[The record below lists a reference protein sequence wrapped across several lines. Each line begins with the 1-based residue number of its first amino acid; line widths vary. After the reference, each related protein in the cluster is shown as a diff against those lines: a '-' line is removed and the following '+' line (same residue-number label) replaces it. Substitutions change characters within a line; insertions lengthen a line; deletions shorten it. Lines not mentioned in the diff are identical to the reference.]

1 MPRDIPK
8 MSRTKSCDFRTRFR
22 AIYSASNTRKYLL
35 KISRLTI
42 VFFFLKNIEAN
53 TGRITHPGKLELVA
67 RSTSE
72 EFILE
77 IPKQFQ
83 G

>member
-1 MPRDIPK
+1 
-8 MSRTKSCDFRTRFR
+8 MSRTKSCDFRIRFR

-35 KISRLTI
+35 KNSPIG
-42 VFFFLKNIEAN
+42 FCLKNIEAN
-53 TGRITHPGKLELVA
+53 TGGITHPGKLELVA

>member
-42 VFFFLKNIEAN
+42 VFFLKNIEAN

-72 EFILE
+72 EFILK
-77 IPKQFQ
+77 IPKQFED
-83 G
+83 

>member
-1 MPRDIPK
+1 MLPTLE
-8 MSRTKSCDFRTRFR
+8 SSCLRIARF
-22 AIYSASNTRKYLL
+22 AIG
-35 KISRLTI
+35 
-42 VFFFLKNIEAN
+42 FCLKNIEAN
-53 TGRITHPGKLELVA
+53 TGGITHPGKLELVA